1 MNCRNCGAPMELFE
15 RRRYYFCQHCGSF
28 HFLGTESAGADGVQV
43 LERAEAAAPCPV
55 CSAPLAKA
63 LLDSAHTIEYCERC
77 RGVLVSRGSFVDV
90 TTARRAYAAGSP
102 APPQPIDR
110 RELQRRMKC
119 PKCSGEMEVH
129 PYYGPGNVVI
139 DTCSRCDVIW
149 LDHGELKQ
157 IADAPGR
164 DRGRF
169 SAPVDQPWPQSQD
182 VPPAIRALDGG
193 KAGSLADL
201 LAELLDRN

>member
-1 MNCRNCGAPMELFE
+1 MELFE

-28 HFLGTESAGADGVQV
+28 HFIDPENAEQDGVHV
-43 LERAEAAAPCPV
+43 LERAESAAPCPV
-55 CSAPLAKA
+55 CSAPLTKA
-63 LLDSAHTIEYCERC
+63 LLDAAHTIEYCEQC

-90 TTARRAYAAGSP
+90 TTARRAYAQGPP

-119 PKCSGEMEVH
+119 PKCNGEMDVH

-149 LDHGELKQ
+149 LDRGELKQ
-157 IADAPGR
+157 IADAPGQ
-164 DRGRF
+164 DRGRRF
-169 SAPVDQPWPQSQD
+169 ATPEAEGSPRPDVHRVGRSA
-182 VPPAIRALDGG
+182 RRHT
-193 KAGSLADL
+193 AGSLTDLLADL
-201 LAELLDRN
+201 LDDR